1 MSQLGHEQPVRSGS
15 VITTPRR
22 CAGRGGH
29 QNRHCETR
37 AAVWSRFRQLRSSQQ
52 EALPMPASGHNRPTC
67 SSLVCLLPP
76 GADMVRKRA
85 PEEPSGWTPAP
96 ASAYGPAC
104 DFEPHPSHLPV
115 PDRGVRYPL
124 GPPGRIFNQSLYMLV
139 RDEISG
145 SWRRLREHI
154 LPAGQHRRTL
164 ARTPPWHPDRDQGR
178 RRSNSGPAPVA

>member
-96 ASAYGPAC
+96 ASANRASMRFRAPPWPTAGRGPGLVHDVPTSALPGRPQRRLTTALRRGASLNARREW
-104 DFEPHPSHLPV
+104 DRAPGHGKFWWVTSGWAAMLWPPSALRRLPHPTV
-115 PDRGVRYPL
+115 V
-124 GPPGRIFNQSLYMLV
+124 
-139 RDEISG
+139 
-145 SWRRLREHI
+145 
-154 LPAGQHRRTL
+154 
-164 ARTPPWHPDRDQGR
+164 
-178 RRSNSGPAPVA
+178 

>member
-139 RDEISG
+139 RDEMLVAQTGTVPRTRIKNYANRQQRSVECT
-145 SWRRLREHI
+145 RRLCLRI
-154 LPAGQHRRTL
+154 
-164 ARTPPWHPDRDQGR
+164 
-178 RRSNSGPAPVA
+178 SS